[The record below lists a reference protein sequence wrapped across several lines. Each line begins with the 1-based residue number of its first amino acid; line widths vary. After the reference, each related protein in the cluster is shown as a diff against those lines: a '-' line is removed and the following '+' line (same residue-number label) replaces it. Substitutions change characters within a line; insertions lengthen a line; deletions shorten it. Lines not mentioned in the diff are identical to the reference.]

1 MAKANGNSETK
12 AMLNVFVAGVL
23 WGLVGPLVKLMEING
38 STAGTT
44 SFVRMVF
51 AALIMGA
58 FTVWK
63 VGAKSF
69 KLDLK
74 TLAWC
79 AALGIVCNGIYNI
92 VYTLAIANAG
102 IAVSAVLLNTA
113 PIFTTI
119 ASVLLFREGVSLL
132 KILAL
137 AVNIVGA
144 SLAATGGQFD
154 LAVISVLGILCGM
167 ASALTYGMAAVF
179 SRMAGTGTN
188 SYVMATYSFVF
199 AALSVA
205 IISQPWQTPEA
216 FNLPVLGYGF
226 ILALLPTS
234 IAYLVYYK
242 GVLAMRE
249 TSKVPVIASVEM
261 VATSLVSVTFFGETL
276 NAVAIAGIVLVIA
289 SIAMM
294 SVKPRA
300 KRPTKTA

>member
-1 MAKANGNSETK
+1 MSKASENSEAR
-12 AMLNVFVAGVL
+12 AMLNVFAAGVL
-23 WGLVGPLVKLMEING
+23 WGSVGPLVKLMEMSG

-44 SFVRMVF
+44 SFVRMLF

-58 FTVWK
+58 FTIWK
-63 VGAKSF
+63 VGPKSF
-69 KLDLK
+69 KLDWK

-79 AALGIVCNGIYNI
+79 AALGIICNGIYNI
-92 VYTLAIANAG
+92 VYTMAIANAG

-132 KILAL
+132 KVLAL
-137 AVNIVGA
+137 AVNVVGA

-154 LAVISVLGILCGM
+154 LAVISIFGILCGV
-167 ASALTYGMAAVF
+167 ASAFTYGMAAIF
-179 SRMAGTGTN
+179 GRMAGSGTN
-188 SYVMATYSFVF
+188 SYVMTTYSFVF

-205 IISQPWQTPEA
+205 IFSQPWQTPEA
-216 FNLPVLGYGF
+216 FNLSVLGYGF

-234 IAYLVYYK
+234 IAYLIYYK
-242 GVLAMRE
+242 GVLSMRE

-300 KRPTKTA
+300 KKPAKPA

>member
-1 MAKANGNSETK
+1 MSKASENSEAK
-12 AMLNVFVAGVL
+12 AMLNVFAAGVL
-23 WGLVGPLVKLMEING
+23 WGLVGPLVKLMEMSG
-38 STAGTT
+38 STAGAT
-44 SFVRMVF
+44 SFVRMLF

-58 FTVWK
+58 FTIWK
-63 VGAKSF
+63 VGLKSF
-69 KLDLK
+69 KLDWK

-79 AALGIVCNGIYNI
+79 AALGIICNGIYNI
-92 VYTLAIANAG
+92 VYTMAIANAG

-132 KILAL
+132 KVLAL
-137 AVNIVGA
+137 AVNVVGA

-154 LAVISVLGILCGM
+154 LAVISIFGILCGV
-167 ASALTYGMAAVF
+167 ASAFTYGMAAIF
-179 SRMAGTGTN
+179 SRMAGSGTN
-188 SYVMATYSFVF
+188 SYVMTTYSFVF

-205 IISQPWQTPEA
+205 IFSQPWQTPEA
-216 FNLPVLGYGF
+216 FNLSVLGYGF

-234 IAYLVYYK
+234 IAYLIYYK
-242 GVLAMRE
+242 GVLSMRE

-261 VATSLVSVTFFGETL
+261 VATSLVSVTFFGEAL

-294 SVKPRA
+294 SIKPRA
-300 KRPTKTA
+300 KKPAKTA

>member
-1 MAKANGNSETK
+1 MSKASENSEAR
-12 AMLNVFVAGVL
+12 AMLNVFAAGVL
-23 WGLVGPLVKLMEING
+23 WGSVGPLVKLMEMSG

-44 SFVRMVF
+44 SFVRMLF

-58 FTVWK
+58 FTIWK
-63 VGAKSF
+63 VGPKSF
-69 KLDLK
+69 KLDWK

-79 AALGIVCNGIYNI
+79 AALGIICNGIYNI
-92 VYTLAIANAG
+92 VYTMAIANAG

-132 KILAL
+132 KVLAL
-137 AVNIVGA
+137 AVNVVGA

-154 LAVISVLGILCGM
+154 LAVISIFGILCGV
-167 ASALTYGMAAVF
+167 ASAFTYGMAAIF
-179 SRMAGTGTN
+179 GRMAGSGTN
-188 SYVMATYSFVF
+188 SYVMTTYSFVF

-205 IISQPWQTPEA
+205 IFSQPWQTPEA
-216 FNLPVLGYGF
+216 FNLSVLGYGF

-234 IAYLVYYK
+234 IAYLIYYK
-242 GVLAMRE
+242 GVLSMRE

-261 VATSLVSVTFFGETL
+261 VATSLVSVTFFGEAL

-294 SVKPRA
+294 SIKPRA
-300 KRPTKTA
+300 KKPAKTA

>member
-1 MAKANGNSETK
+1 MSKASENSEAR
-12 AMLNVFVAGVL
+12 AMLNVFAAGVL
-23 WGLVGPLVKLMEING
+23 WGLVGPLVKLMEVNG
-38 STAGTT
+38 STAGAT
-44 SFVRMVF
+44 SFVRMLF
-51 AALIMGA
+51 AALIMGS
-58 FTVWK
+58 FTIWK
-63 VGAKSF
+63 VGPKSF
-69 KLDLK
+69 KLDWK

-79 AALGIVCNGIYNI
+79 AALGIICNGIYNI

-102 IAVSAVLLNTA
+102 IAASAVLLNTA

-132 KILAL
+132 KVLAL
-137 AVNIVGA
+137 AVNVVGA

-154 LAVISVLGILCGM
+154 LAVISIFGILCGV
-167 ASALTYGMAAVF
+167 ASAFTYGMAAIF
-179 SRMAGTGTN
+179 SRVAGSGTN
-188 SYVMATYSFVF
+188 SYVMTTYSFVF

-234 IAYLVYYK
+234 IAYLIYYK
-242 GVLAMRE
+242 GVLSMRE

-294 SVKPRA
+294 SIKPRA
-300 KRPTKTA
+300 KKPAKPA